1 MVKPADLVNILKGL
15 FMGPQELVGVDIG
28 SHSVKVV
35 WLSCDGK
42 TCRLKSWGHAPLQ
55 FRLDA
60 PPEEKKL
67 STTQLIKGLFERGK
81 ISQRAVA
88 TSVSGNAVIVR
99 YVAIPKIAKKDL
111 SQQLPNEAEPFIPF
125 GVRDVQ
131 LSCHIFGEAADKK
144 KMNVAL
150 VAARKEL
157 ISERV
162 EFCVAAGL
170 NPLLIDV
177 DAFALE
183 SVYERLG
190 IPGGA
195 AILNIGNKQ
204 TNLAVLENGVTR
216 VVRDVL
222 IGGGSFTKT
231 ISKNLSVDLAM
242 AEEIKRRVG
251 VKEVVVPAPKPPPPP
266 PISPGIQTAAQT
278 AAAQDAA
285 AEQAPPL
292 SQDDQAAVI
301 IAGIAR
307 DLAAEARRSIDFY
320 ISQASGRTVEK
331 VYITGGGAVMPNLAK
346 FLETE
351 IKLPVEI
358 LTPLSVITSS
368 DAEPVPPELA
378 PALTVAAGLAMR
390 KFND

>member
-1 MVKPADLVNILKGL
+1 
-15 FMGPQELVGVDIG
+15 
-28 SHSVKVV
+28 
-35 WLSCDGK
+35 
-42 TCRLKSWGHAPLQ
+42 
-55 FRLDA
+55 
-60 PPEEKKL
+60 
-67 STTQLIKGLFERGK
+67 
-81 ISQRAVA
+81 
-88 TSVSGNAVIVR
+88 
-99 YVAIPKIAKKDL
+99 
-111 SQQLPNEAEPFIPF
+111 
-125 GVRDVQ
+125 
-131 LSCHIFGEAADKK
+131 
-144 KMNVAL
+144 
-150 VAARKEL
+150 
-157 ISERV
+157 V

-242 AEEIKRRVG
+242 AEEIKQRVG
-251 VKEVVVPAPKPPPPP
+251 VKEVVVPAPKPPPTM
-266 PISPGIQTAAQT
+266 PISPVIQTAAQT
-278 AAAQDAA
+278 AASQDAA

-301 IAGIAR
+301 MAGIAR

-358 LTPLSVITSS
+358 LSPLSVITSS

-378 PALTVAAGLAMR
+378 SALTVAAGLAMR
-390 KFND
+390 KLND